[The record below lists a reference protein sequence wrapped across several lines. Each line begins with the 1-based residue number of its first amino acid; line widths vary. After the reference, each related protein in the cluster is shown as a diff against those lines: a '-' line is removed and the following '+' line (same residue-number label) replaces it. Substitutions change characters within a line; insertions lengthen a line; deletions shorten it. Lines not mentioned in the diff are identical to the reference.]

1 MAAKKLG
8 EIDTLKDVI
17 FAFVKMQNP
26 VEGFNKGS
34 KEWQV
39 CAVVSEDVADQ
50 WDEDHPKNAA
60 VPVKNSDFLTKY
72 KFDEL
77 PYPDQKK
84 QFVIKFKK
92 VESDGM
98 KDSLRPRVFEMEG
111 KLVRDVTFSKLIANG
126 SKGHVEF
133 STFESKGYGVFTELK
148 SILVTDL
155 IEYESNFAAAGSS
168 WGASTADLAEVPDE
182 ARKSVKNQGADDKDD
197 DSADDA
203 TPAKKEE
210 PKSKAGKPTPK
221 AKPKADPAPDMDD
234 DIPF

>member
-8 EIDTLKDVI
+8 EVDTLNDVV

-26 VEGFNKGS
+26 VEGFNKGT

-39 CAVVSEDVADQ
+39 CAIVSEEVADQ

-60 VPVKNSDFLTKY
+60 SPVKNADFLTKY

-77 PYPDQKK
+77 PFPEQKK

-92 VESDGM
+92 VESAGM
-98 KDSLRPRVFEMEG
+98 KDSLRPRVFEKEG

-155 IEYESNFAAAGSS
+155 IEYESNFAATGSS
-168 WGASTADLAEVPDE
+168 WGATELAEVPDE
-182 ARKSVKNQGADDKDD
+182 ARKTVENQGGDTTDD
-197 DSADDA
+197 DD
-203 TPAKKEE
+203 TKEEKKEA
-210 PKSKAGKPTPK
+210 PKSTAGKPKAAPK
-221 AKPKADPAPDMDD
+221 KAPAPTVGDSPYDD